1 MIFPQGLV
9 EKMGDGSVLK
19 RRSVEG
25 AGFDSPGTGDDFLR
39 KAVFIGPGLQNKE
52 MLARARW
59 REEAMEEG

>member
-1 MIFPQGLV
+1 M
-9 EKMGDGSVLK
+9 LK

-39 KAVFIGPGLQNKE
+39 RAVFISPGLQNKE

-59 REEAMEEG
+59 SEEKQWRRGSFGPRRSEGGKD